1 MDFLILHSKVFHV
14 FLFLLNFQKKCI
26 KNSDKIFPKN
36 LHFIS
41 VTFLPKMN
49 KNKNCQKLEIIGVLR
64 SLIKV
69 SIEKYEKKK
78 CKCEKSDFENDRK

>member
-1 MDFLILHSKVFHV
+1 
-14 FLFLLNFQKKCI
+14 
-26 KNSDKIFPKN
+26 
-36 LHFIS
+36 
-41 VTFLPKMN
+41 MN

-78 CKCEKSDFENDRK
+78 CKCEKSDFENDRKWKQWQIFCCEKS